1 MGPFLETGGED
12 GPIEEVKLG
21 LCSTAGGGSKPGSV
35 VLSRLLD
42 RTLGDVRVVVVEL
55 IERRSCQ
62 GVDVGES
69 GLGPYKTVCLGD
81 LRAKQSMMLLHSDGK
96 PAHPASNNNEEG
108 LVLGGGDYTGDRII
122 LCRPATQASGGL
134 WVHTSCTYDRYGAD
148 CGARTAVKYVQ
159 CIISHSLL

>member
-1 MGPFLETGGED
+1 MDHVGRSCSRGLGPFLETGGED
-12 GPIEEVKLG
+12 GAIEEVKLG

-69 GLGPYKTVCLGD
+69 GLGPYKDGLPRRFASETVYDVATLGWE
-81 LRAKQSMMLLHSDGK
+81 
-96 PAHPASNNNEEG
+96 ASPPCE
-108 LVLGGGDYTGDRII
+108 
-122 LCRPATQASGGL
+122 
-134 WVHTSCTYDRYGAD
+134 
-148 CGARTAVKYVQ
+148 
-159 CIISHSLL
+159 